1 MLNFPKPFCNEYIF
15 LNFFTLCLYVFS
27 YYLSQCI
34 LCTMINCLRNILC
47 FSYIIEVNLFKQNF
61 YFSRYIEGLQAECH
75 YISNW
80 DSHLKATPE
89 TTHPPDPHR
98 LPTHWLSNS
107 VENHGSA
114 LNALWAL
121 RNYMLKDALN
131 ISRIS

>member
-1 MLNFPKPFCNEYIF
+1 MEHLIFCHLLLVYKVFNKKTCLLSKSMFF
-15 LNFFTLCLYVFS
+15 L
-27 YYLSQCI
+27 
-34 LCTMINCLRNILC
+34 
-47 FSYIIEVNLFKQNF
+47 
-61 YFSRYIEGLQAECH
+61 RYIEGLQAECH

-107 VENHGSA
+107 VDNHGSA